1 MRSYPTILVLAVC
14 IVGNNR
20 QRSFVQTAP
29 LDAVSDNDKQSF
41 EPSRSGSIIND
52 EAVEELRHLK
62 GNALT
67 SDSTGNGGSISV
79 VKTHSAV
86 FTNMNGK
93 QEGHAEMKEQ
103 VNKNGEMFA
112 KVEQKVDAKE
122 DPKAGSPNTHVL
134 TAVDI
139 PSKGIHR
146 VFSSEPGEKNLNLA
160 NLPAKATTTKR
171 RVISPATLN
180 RFEGDD
186 TQFPLSQMDGFT
198 KTPLPLNAQYSPL
211 DVAEYVFWTGDEKG
225 VTMAVE
231 EYLKQGLM
239 TREEAISFLQDIQ
252 FNLDYLQ
259 LHYNSKHFFLSFFLQ
274 EKNRQLEKILGLAE
288 RYREELQSPHSSAD
302 LKDIR
307 AQMRLQNYEKKSD
320 YSSFI
325 NDPRT
330 KQAAPTSDEDYE
342 EVLEKLKV
350 ADFLYNEYSMED
362 MVYQLAKVMFTQT
375 LRRSSAEAQ
384 EALQKFTDF
393 LESEAEQGRI
403 SRTLEKKVLDV
414 LVAALTDTLNEHPEL
429 TSAAREGFGRDNSPD
444 SGFSHQSFYRN
455 SNSMSSK
462 SSEKSSLA
470 ESPKSLQ
477 KGKVHET
484 SAKKPLDMV
493 MKKRN
498 IHTSGIEDGEKV

>member
-1 MRSYPTILVLAVC
+1 
-14 IVGNNR
+14 
-20 QRSFVQTAP
+20 
-29 LDAVSDNDKQSF
+29 
-41 EPSRSGSIIND
+41 
-52 EAVEELRHLK
+52 
-62 GNALT
+62 
-67 SDSTGNGGSISV
+67 
-79 VKTHSAV
+79 
-86 FTNMNGK
+86 
-93 QEGHAEMKEQ
+93 
-103 VNKNGEMFA
+103 MFA

-171 RVISPATLN
+171 R
-180 RFEGDD
+180 
-186 TQFPLSQMDGFT
+186 FPLSQMDGFT

-231 EYLKQGLM
+231 EYLKQGL
-239 TREEAISFLQDIQ
+239 
-252 FNLDYLQ
+252 
-259 LHYNSKHFFLSFFLQ
+259 

-362 MVYQLAKVMFTQT
+362 MVYH
-375 LRRSSAEAQ
+375 AEAQ